1 MNGNEGHFDEMTAL
15 LYLESQLDAD
25 RAHETAQHLA
35 HCAEC
40 RSLLRSLERESD
52 WLRESMAADDE
63 PIPARLGNIP
73 GHSAVQWIWIA
84 AFGLMAGGAYTLWN
98 GIIEP
103 WYAQAQQ
110 AGFSQGNILTMLF
123 FSGAFWKGWDAM
135 RSLMEFMA
143 AATLGIVAI
152 WLLRR
157 RWRHVTAMAFV
168 MSGLVAMLVLPAA
181 TNAAEVRHGDPS
193 FTLPAGQ
200 TVNTDLIV
208 VGADRTEVD
217 GTVQGDL
224 IVFSNSITVNGHVT
238 GDILAF
244 GQTIRVDGPVDGNV
258 RVMCQT
264 LSLNSTIGKNVSAWA
279 ESVEMDQKAAVGGS
293 VILGSGNADLG
304 GRVAGDFLALS
315 GDIDIDGSLGR
326 NATIRAEA
334 LTIGPDA
341 DISGHTKYVG
351 RRQPQI
357 AAGAKLGSPIQTTIR
372 KRGPDYAQARY
383 YWHQTM
389 EWGASF
395 LFGLVVLLIAPVF
408 FGNVVQQ
415 SNKVAPAIGL
425 GVLFLIAI
433 PVAAIFACITIVGL
447 GLGVAAILLYLV
459 ALYSTQVFVGSWIG
473 EKLLGLGSG
482 IGSAIGRLALGLVI
496 LRGLRILPYV
506 GWLVTLVMLL
516 WGLGALA
523 LTFHRMARRKA
534 PMEAL
539 VAH

>member
-1 MNGNEGHFDEMTAL
+1 MSENDNHFDEMTGL
-15 LYLESQLDAD
+15 LYLEGQLDVD
-25 RAHETAQHLA
+25 RAHETAEHLA
-35 HCAEC
+35 ECATC
-40 RSLLRSLERESD
+40 RSLLRALERESD
-52 WLRESMAADDE
+52 WLREAMAADDE
-63 PIPARLGNIP
+63 PIPARLGVIP
-73 GHSAVQWIWIA
+73 GHNTAQWIWIA
-84 AFGLMAGGAYTLWN
+84 AFGLMAGGLYTLWN
-98 GIIEP
+98 GIVEP

-110 AGFSQGNILTMLF
+110 AGFSQGNILTILF

-181 TNAAEVRHGDPS
+181 TNAAEVRHGNPS

-200 TVNTDLIV
+200 EVNTDLIV
-208 VGADRTEVD
+208 VGADRTEID
-217 GTVQGDL
+217 GTVEGDL

-258 RVMCQT
+258 RVTCQT
-264 LSLNSTIGKNVSAWA
+264 LSLKSTIGKNVSAWA
-279 ESVEMDQKAAVGGS
+279 GSVEMDQKAVVGGS
-293 VILGSGNADLG
+293 VILGSGNADLS

-326 NATIRAEA
+326 DATIRAEG

-341 DISGHTKYVG
+341 DISGSTKYVG

-383 YWHQTM
+383 YWRQTM

-395 LFGLVVLLIAPVF
+395 LFGLVVLLVVPVF
-408 FGNVVQQ
+408 FGNVVHA
-415 SNKVAPAIGL
+415 SDKVAPAIGL
-425 GVLFLIAI
+425 GVLFLFAI
-433 PVAAIFACITIVGL
+433 PIAALFACITIVGL
-447 GLGVAAILLYLV
+447 GIGVPAILLYLV
-459 ALYSTQVFVGSWIG
+459 ALYSTQVFIGSWIG
-473 EKLLGLGSG
+473 EKLLGVGQG
-482 IGSAIGRLALGLVI
+482 IGPAIGRLALGLAI

-506 GWLVTLVMLL
+506 GWLVTLVMLF

-523 LTFHRMARRKA
+523 LALHKMTRSRVPA
-534 PMEAL
+534 EVL